1 MPDEEP
7 ESGGRGVVVPD
18 RLYRVVTVFSTLIAI
33 VCTIIGFALLD
44 EATGWAT
51 RPLSEVDVP
60 LAVLGL
66 LVLAGG
72 AIQYAYGTRFRAA
85 GMVTDKE
92 GEDEPDDDG

>member
-1 MPDEEP
+1 MTDEE
-7 ESGGRGVVVPD
+7 SDDGGRGVVVPD
-18 RLYRVVTVFSTLIAI
+18 RIYRVVTVFSTLIAI
-33 VCTIIGFALLD
+33 VAAIVGFALLD

-60 LAVLGL
+60 LALLGL
-66 LVLAGG
+66 VVLAGG

-85 GMVTDKE
+85 GMVTDKA